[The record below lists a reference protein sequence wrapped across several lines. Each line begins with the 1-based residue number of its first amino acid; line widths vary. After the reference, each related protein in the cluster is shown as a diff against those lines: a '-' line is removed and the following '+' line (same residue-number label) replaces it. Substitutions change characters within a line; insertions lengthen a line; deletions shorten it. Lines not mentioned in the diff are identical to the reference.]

1 MFKLIPLLLVFTS
14 SVAFADHGIFN
25 ATASSASANTVV
37 QLEQQLGRFETQE
50 TQGRYSMSYLQ
61 VEFALLEQLSIM
73 AGVPWVTLSP
83 AGAQSAAGLGDST
96 TGVKYQLTP
105 SGDHGFG
112 TSLGL
117 NVELPTG
124 DVSERIG
131 GGHYGFE
138 GVFAVSKPV
147 SSELQIISRLSHSF
161 SPDHSHGASDDH
173 SHGASDDHS
182 HGASDDQGEIGSLIR
197 PHGEQESTALISLV
211 YATELQFIETAVRG
225 GVAFDHDESYISP
238 IDLIIRAGFNVGKR
252 TTVVTSLSQ
261 TIAGEMRT
269 PWTLSLGLTINY
281 DRHAHRHDE
290 RHHDHD
296 DHDHDHPHA
305 HH

>member
-1 MFKLIPLLLVFTS
+1 MLRFVPALVLLASTAAL
-14 SVAFADHGIFN
+14 ADHGIFN

-37 QLEQQLGRFETQE
+37 QLEQQLGRYEVDAS
-50 TQGRYSMSYLQ
+50 QGRYSMSYLQ
-61 VEFALLEQLSIM
+61 VEFALLEQLSVT

-83 AGAQSAAGLGDST
+83 AGARSEAGLGDST
-96 TGVKYQLTP
+96 AGLKYQLTP
-105 SGDHGFG
+105 SGAHGFG

-124 DVSERIG
+124 DTDKRIG

-138 GVFAVSKPV
+138 GVFAVSKRL

-161 SPDHSHGASDDH
+161 APDHNHGHGHSHGGDDDH
-173 SHGASDDHS
+173 GDE
-182 HGASDDQGEIGSLIR
+182 GGVIR

-211 YATELQFIETAVRG
+211 YATEMQFIETAVRG
-225 GVAFDHDESYISP
+225 GLAFDHDESYAAP
-238 IDLIIRAGFNVGKR
+238 IDLILRAGFNVGKR

-261 TIAGEMRT
+261 TVAGEMRT
-269 PWTLSLGLTINY
+269 PWTLSLGLTVNY
-281 DRHAHRHDE
+281 ERHTHSHDE
-290 RHHDHD
+290 SHHDHHDHD
-296 DHDHDHPHA
+296 DHDHPHA